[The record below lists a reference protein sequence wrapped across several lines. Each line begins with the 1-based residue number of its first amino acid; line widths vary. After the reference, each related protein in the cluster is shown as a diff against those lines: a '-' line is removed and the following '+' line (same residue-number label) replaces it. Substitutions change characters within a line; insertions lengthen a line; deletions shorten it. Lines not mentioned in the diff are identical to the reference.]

1 MMSLQFFHSLSA
13 KDIVLEISPRQS
25 DSGAEEAYSADG
37 HFALLFFVLS
47 LSLWFF
53 ICLFIYY
60 SFVFVCGFVCL
71 VLLVF
76 NLFFACYKLTP
87 FIYFFKCYTVPDTAF

>member
-1 MMSLQFFHSLSA
+1 MSLQFFHSLSA
-13 KDIVLEISPRQS
+13 KDSVLEISPRQS

-53 ICLFIYY
+53 VCFIYLLFICFCLWVCLFVLFYLLIY
-60 SFVFVCGFVCL
+60 FL
-71 VLLVF
+71 H
-76 NLFFACYKLTP
+76 AMTP
-87 FIYFFKCYTVPDTAF
+87 FI